1 MLLNALPI
9 SWFFVLTL
17 AYPTART
24 FLFSI
29 ATSLHTL
36 ANRVAGYARTDKLYG
51 SHAKIC
57 EHIFLCLRFIA
68 ARKTDFMYEDS
79 FMHKSLGSPMQKS
92 SIAKISLT
100 IWRRFCGSKFTIYCG
115 AQYYANIPSHSTT
128 TPPSNHLMKM
138 GFYVERDFIQ
148 RWREKKR
155 G

>member
-1 MLLNALPI
+1 MRE
-9 SWFFVLTL
+9 
-17 AYPTART
+17 PTSFT
-24 FLFSI
+24 
-29 ATSLHTL
+29 
-36 ANRVAGYARTDKLYG
+36 G

-79 FMHKSLGSPMQKS
+79 FMHRSLGSPMQKS

-100 IWRRFCGSKFTIYCG
+100 IWRGFYGSKFTIYCG
-115 AQYYANIPSHSTT
+115 AQHYANIPSHSTT

-148 RWREKKR
+148 RWREKK
-155 G
+155 GG